1 MSCNEALKKARKAKG
16 YTQQRMAELLGYRSK
31 SGYNMIELGSN
42 KPPLKKALKIAEL
55 LDVSLEELFA
65 EYKEEM

>member
-1 MSCNEALKKARKAKG
+1 
-16 YTQQRMAELLGYRSK
+16 MAELLGYRSK